1 MEPTLL
7 SIRSTSSRRELVFSH
22 HRDEYFHVELKGFE
36 LSAATDIWAYT
47 DANGLN
53 QFFQE
58 LAEFKKPW
66 QGQHSWASIEQDF
79 HLSAICTSLGSVAF
93 QVELRGLQGAPEEW
107 CVEAGLVSEF
117 GQLEQ
122 IAKNAEAFFNACT

>member
-7 SIRSTSSRRELVFSH
+7 SIRSTSSHRKLVFSQ
-22 HRDEYFHVELKGFE
+22 HRDEYFRVELKGFE
-36 LSAATDIWAYT
+36 LSATTDIWAYT

-58 LAEFKKPW
+58 IAGFKKPW

-79 HLSAICTSLGSVAF
+79 RLSATCTSLGSVTF
-93 QVELRGLQGAPEEW
+93 QVELRGLQGTPEEW
-107 CVEAGLVSEF
+107 RVEAGLDSEF
-117 GQLEQ
+117 AQLEQ
-122 IAKNAEAFFNACT
+122 IAKNAEAFFNAST